1 MKCFILHESRGFLRV
16 HVNVVNMTLDEA
28 DILEEYLN
36 RLDGIKKASVSHRTS
51 NAIIEFFDNREGII
65 NSLANFNYDTCNIV
79 VDNSSRALNVKYEEK
94 LYWHIFQRAFNTLFL
109 PIPIRTI
116 ITTFKSIPF
125 IVKGLKSLFKGKIE
139 VAVLDATTI
148 GVSLLRNDFSTASNI
163 IFLLGFSDILEE
175 WTHKKSISDLAGAM
189 SINVDKV
196 WTIANDGSEVLVS
209 IKEIE
214 KGDKIVVRTSN
225 TIPLDGVVVDGEMSV
240 NESSMTGES
249 LPVVKRN
256 GSSVYAGTVVDEGQ
270 CVIEVKNTS
279 GKGRVDAI
287 IKMIEESE
295 KLKSQAESKAVHLSD
310 KLVPYS
316 FVLTGAVYLFTR
328 NVTKA
333 LAVLMVD
340 YSCALKL
347 SMPISVLSAIK
358 EASYNH
364 ISVKGGKFLEAIH
377 EANTIVFDKTGTL
390 TYSTPRVYKVVPF
403 GEYDEKK
410 SLCLAACLEEHF
422 PHSIA
427 NAVIEKAKEENLFHQ
442 DELHAKVEYLVA
454 HGIVSTVSDKRVI
467 IGSYHFVFEDEKCI
481 IPSDKQ
487 ELFDNLP
494 DEYSH
499 LYMAI
504 DGKLA
509 AVILIEDPIRKEA
522 REVISKLHTM
532 GFDKVVMMTGDSLR
546 TAKAVAYKVGVDDFR
561 AEVLPEDKANF
572 IKEEHKLGRKVV
584 MVGDGINDSP
594 ALSEADCGI
603 AVSDGAAIAREIADI
618 TISEDN
624 LYSLL
629 TLKKL
634 SDALMDRIHS
644 NYRIIMGF
652 NSGLIVLGVFGI
664 LGSTTTAYL
673 HNASTLL
680 ISMHSMTN
688 LLKD

>member
-1 MKCFILHESRGFLRV
+1 MKCIILHESKGFLRV
-16 HVNVVNMTLDEA
+16 HVNVVNMTLKEA

-36 RLDGIKKASVSHRTS
+36 RIDGVLKGSVSHRTS
-51 NAIIEFFDNREGII
+51 NAIIEYKDNRDGII
-65 NSLANFNYDTCNIV
+65 DGLANFHFETCDIV
-79 VDNSSRALNVKYEEK
+79 VSNSSRALNVSYEEK
-94 LYWHIFQRAFNTLFL
+94 LYWHIFNRAFNILFM
-109 PIPIRTI
+109 PFSIRTI
-116 ITTFKSIPF
+116 ITTIKAIPF
-125 IVKGLKSLFKGKIE
+125 IWKGLKSLFKGKIE
-139 VAVLDATTI
+139 VALLDATTI
-148 GVSLLRNDFSTASNI
+148 GVSLIRNDFSTAGNI

-189 SINVDKV
+189 AVNVDKV
-196 WTIANDGSEVLVS
+196 WLKTQDSEVLVS

-214 KGDKIVVRTSN
+214 KGDQIVVRTSN

-249 LPVVKRN
+249 LPVVKRC
-256 GSSVYAGTVVDEGQ
+256 GSSVYAGTIVDEGQ
-270 CVIEVKNTS
+270 CTIKVTNTS
-279 GKGRVDAI
+279 GSGRVDSI

-295 KLKSQAESKAVHLSD
+295 KLKSNAESKAVHLSD
-310 KLVPYS
+310 RLVPYS
-316 FVLTGAVYLFTR
+316 FLLTGLTYLFTR
-328 NVTKA
+328 NVNKA

-358 EASYNH
+358 EASYHH
-364 ISVKGGKFLEAIH
+364 ISVKSGKFLEAIS

-390 TYSTPRVYKVVPF
+390 TYSLPTVYKVVPF
-403 GEYDEKK
+403 SNLNEDEC
-410 SLCLAACLEEHF
+410 LRLAACLEEHF

-427 NAVIEKAKEENLFHQ
+427 NAVINKAKEKDLYHGE
-442 DELHAKVEYLVA
+442 EMHAKVEYLVA
-454 HGIVSTVSDKRVI
+454 HGIASTINDKRVI
-467 IGSYHFVFEDEKCI
+467 IGSYHFVFEDEKCEI
-481 IPSDKQ
+481 ASDKQ
-487 ELFDNLP
+487 IEFDNLP

-522 REVISKLHTM
+522 KEVINSLHDF
-532 GFDKVVMMTGDSLR
+532 GFDKVVMMTGDSYR
-546 TAKAVAYKVGVDDFR
+546 TAKAVALKVGVDDFK

-572 IKEEHKLGRKVV
+572 IKNEHQNGRIVV

-603 AVSDGAAIAREIADI
+603 AVSDGAAIAREIADV

-624 LYSLL
+624 LYTLL

-634 SDALMDRIHS
+634 SDSLMDRIHS

-652 NSGLIVLGVFGI
+652 NSGLILLGIFGVLTG
-664 LGSTTTAYL
+664 TTTAYL
-673 HNASTLL
+673 HNVSTLL
-680 ISMHSMTN
+680 ISMHSTTN